1 MGLLEKIK
9 AIEEEMARTQRNKA
23 TEYHLGL
30 LRAKLAKLRTEL
42 LEPAK
47 GPGGPKDG
55 FEVGRYGDARV
66 ALMGF
71 PSVGKSSLLQEL
83 TGVKSE
89 VANYEFTTLTC
100 IPG

>member
-1 MGLLEKIK
+1 MGIGILEKIK
-9 AIEEEMARTQRNKA
+9 TIEEEMARTQKNKA
-23 TEYHLGL
+23 TNAHLCL

-42 LEPAK
+42 LEPKK
-47 GPGGPKDG
+47 GPGGDHTG

-89 VANYEFTTLTC
+89 VANYE
-100 IPG
+100 